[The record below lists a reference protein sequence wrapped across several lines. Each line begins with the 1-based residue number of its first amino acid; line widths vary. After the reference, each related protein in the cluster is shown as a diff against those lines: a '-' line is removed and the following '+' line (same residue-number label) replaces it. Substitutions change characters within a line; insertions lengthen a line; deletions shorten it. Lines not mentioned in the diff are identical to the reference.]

1 MTNRLAAETSP
12 YLLQHAN
19 NPVDWYPWGPEALE
33 RAKAEDRPIFLSI
46 GYSACHWCHV
56 MAHESFENPAIAEQ
70 LNRDF
75 VPIKVDREE
84 RPDLDDVY
92 MAAVQTMTGGGG
104 WPMSVFLTPTLEP
117 FFGGTYFPPDD
128 RHGMPGFPRVLT
140 AIAEAYRTRRD
151 EVVQQGRQ
159 LAAHLREQLDVLPG
173 RAEVERRQLDAAV
186 ARLAHTFDAVHGG
199 FGGAP
204 KFPAPMTLEF
214 LLRAWRPSGEAATLG
229 MATLTLD
236 RMADGGI
243 HDQIGGGFARY
254 STDAR
259 WLVPHFE
266 KMLYDNAQLAHA
278 YLEAYRATGSER
290 YADVARGTLDF
301 MVRELGTEDGGFAS
315 ALDADSEGQE
325 GRFYTWDLAEFLAAL
340 EAGGLDSADARRLAD
355 AWGVVEGGNW
365 EGRSILHV
373 AAPAPPSG
381 DVMERARAALLSS
394 REQRVRP
401 GRDDKQLAAWNG
413 MALRALCAGA
423 LVLEQERFGV
433 AARACVG
440 FIRGQLL
447 RADERL
453 WRTARGGKA
462 HTPAFAEDYAN
473 VADGMLLA
481 YAALGDV
488 ACLELAISLMDRAV
502 ADFWDEQSGTL
513 FDSSDEHDRLV
524 ARPRPLIDGA
534 TPSANSVATD
544 VLLRLAMLT
553 GEADYDRR
561 ARSILRAA
569 APAFDSHPIQFGR
582 MLSAADRALGDPLDA
597 VVVGESDDPGAL
609 ALRRAAAEPYAP
621 DLVIAPLPAGAGI
634 ASWPLFEGKLAR
646 SGSATAYVCRGYAC
660 DEPTADPLR
669 VREQVA
675 ALAGSLAARVP

>member
-12 YLLQHAN
+12 YLLQHAH

-33 RAKAEDRPIFLSI
+33 RAKVEDRPIFLSI

-140 AIAEAYRTRRD
+140 AIADAYRTRRD
-151 EVVQQGRQ
+151 EVVEQGRQ
-159 LAAHLREQLDVLPG
+159 LAAHLREQLEVHPG
-173 RAEVERRQLDAAV
+173 HAEVERRHLDAAV
-186 ARLAHTFDAVHGG
+186 TRLAETFDPVHGG

-214 LLRAWRPSGEAATLG
+214 LLRASRRSGDASTLG
-229 MATLTLD
+229 MVTLTLD

-254 STDAR
+254 STDDR

-278 YLEAYRATGSER
+278 YLEAFRATGSER
-290 YADVARGTLDF
+290 YADVARRTLDF
-301 MVRELGTEDGGFAS
+301 MIRELGTEDGGFAS
-315 ALDADSEGQE
+315 ALDADSEGEE

-340 EAGGLDSADARRLAD
+340 EAGGVDSADARRLAD

-373 AAPAPPSG
+373 AGPAPPSE
-381 DVMERARAALLSS
+381 DVLERARAALLSA
-394 REQRVRP
+394 RERRVRP

-413 MALRALCAGA
+413 MALRAISVGA
-423 LVLEQERFGV
+423 LVLGDERFAA
-433 AARACVG
+433 AARACVT
-440 FIRGQLL
+440 FIRAHLL
-447 RADERL
+447 RDDGRL
-453 WRTARGGKA
+453 WRTARGGTA
-462 HTPAFAEDYAN
+462 HTPGLRRGLRQCRRRTAPGLFGAGRCHLPGAGGQPSWI
-473 VADGMLLA
+473 AP
-481 YAALGDV
+481 
-488 ACLELAISLMDRAV
+488 
-502 ADFWDEQSGTL
+502 WPTSGT
-513 FDSSDEHDRLV
+513 S
-524 ARPRPLIDGA
+524 
-534 TPSANSVATD
+534 
-544 VLLRLAMLT
+544 
-553 GEADYDRR
+553 
-561 ARSILRAA
+561 RAA
-569 APAFDSHPIQFGR
+569 RCST
-582 MLSAADRALGDPLDA
+582 RATNTT
-597 VVVGESDDPGAL
+597 VWS
-609 ALRRAAAEPYAP
+609 
-621 DLVIAPLPAGAGI
+621 
-634 ASWPLFEGKLAR
+634 
-646 SGSATAYVCRGYAC
+646 
-660 DEPTADPLR
+660 R
-669 VREQVA
+669 VR
-675 ALAGSLAARVP
+675 GR